1 MIASSLSFYNSLN
14 YQSVGVKANTKTF
27 STMGKTTN
35 NNDSSFV
42 KALNYEI
49 PENMIE
55 TIKDKNNPNARPLK
69 YLSWSYAW
77 SAFKQ
82 LFPDATFKVI
92 HNPVTHL
99 PYFSDPEAG
108 IMVETEINANG
119 ETQMMWL
126 FVMNGANKAMKLHPY
141 TYQVWNSY
149 NKAYEEK
156 TVQAATMFDISKT
169 LLRCLV
175 KNMAI
180 FGFGLDLYSKQ
191 DLPEVHS
198 DDAPKSAQPSQ
209 QQYNRSAQAQP
220 QPQMHAQVVA
230 PDQTEALKTQINATT
245 NVQDLISIYMDN
257 TQTLENN
264 PELKSLMTNRKKAL
278 QTLAA

>member
-1 MIASSLSFYNSLN
+1 
-14 YQSVGVKANTKTF
+14 
-27 STMGKTTN
+27 MGKIAN
-35 NNDSSFV
+35 NNESSFV

-108 IMVETEINANG
+108 IMVETEITANG

-198 DDAPKSAQPSQ
+198 DDAPKTAQPR
-209 QQYNRSAQAQP
+209 QQYNHPAQP

-264 PELKSLMTNRKKAL
+264 PELKSLLSNRKKAL

>member
-1 MIASSLSFYNSLN
+1 ME
-14 YQSVGVKANTKTF
+14 KTV
-27 STMGKTTN
+27 N
-35 NNDSSFV
+35 NNESSFV

-99 PYFSDPEAG
+99 PYFSDPDAG
-108 IMVETEINANG
+108 IMVETEITANG

-126 FVMNGANKAMKLHPY
+126 FVMNGANKAMKLQPY
-141 TYQVWNSY
+141 TYQVWDKTVN
-149 NKAYEEK
+149 AYVDK
-156 TVQAATMFDISKT
+156 TVQPATMFDISKT

-191 DLPEVHS
+191 DIPEVHS
-198 DDAPKSAQPSQ
+198 DDAQKS
-209 QQYNRSAQAQP
+209 AQP
-220 QPQMHAQVVA
+220 QPQMQAQPQATASTDPLAGIKNAINGASDVTA
-230 PDQTEALKTQINATT
+230 LMSLYLDHQGEIEA
-245 NVQDLISIYMDN
+245 
-257 TQTLENN
+257 N
-264 PELKSLMTNRKKAL
+264 PNIKQLLTNRKL
-278 QTLAA
+278 QLQAA